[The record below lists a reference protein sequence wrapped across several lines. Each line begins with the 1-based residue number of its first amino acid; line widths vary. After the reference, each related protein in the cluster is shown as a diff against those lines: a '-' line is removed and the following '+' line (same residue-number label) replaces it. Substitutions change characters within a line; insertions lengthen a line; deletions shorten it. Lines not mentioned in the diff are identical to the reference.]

1 MHETIQRRRRG
12 DRSGT
17 PAYMSPE
24 QVRGE
29 THRLDGRSD
38 IWSLGVIL
46 YELLTGRRP
55 FHGDTRNELFDEIK
69 HRDPTPPR
77 QRQPQVPAELDRICL
92 KCLNKQVTDRYSSAL
107 DLVDDLR
114 HWSAPR
120 ASAPQPPASV
130 KIVPKGLRS
139 FDAGDADFFLEL
151 VPGPRDRDGLPES
164 IRFWKTRLE
173 ETDTDRTFAV
183 GLVYGPS
190 GCGKSSLVKAGLLPR
205 LASHLLP
212 IYIEATPAD
221 TEVRLL
227 KGLRKVWPAIP
238 ADASLPEMCESL
250 REGHWLP
257 AGRKVV
263 LVLDQ
268 FEQWLHA
275 HGAEQDTQ
283 LVTALRHCDGGRLQ
297 AIVMVR
303 DDFAMPA
310 ARFMDALDIPI
321 VQGVNFATFD
331 LFDVR
336 HASKVLTQFGRA
348 FQQLP
353 SDSQPLT
360 DEQEQFVSVGA
371 EGLARDGKVVSV
383 RMSLFAEM
391 IKSKPW
397 TTATLESVGGMEGIG
412 VNFLEETFVS
422 RTANPKHRQQQEAA
436 RGVLRAL
443 LPELGTDIKGGMRSQ
458 AELQEASGYIVQPVS
473 GTALAAGPASHSAVT
488 TPVASAIPLKVT
500 ADFADLLR
508 ILDSELRLITPTDP
522 EGRQS
527 GERSGVS
534 PPVPDAQFYQ
544 LTHDYL
550 VPSLRE
556 WLTRKQKET
565 RRGRAELKL
574 SERSA
579 LWNAKVENRYLPSI
593 TEWLGIR
600 TLTDGKHWTA
610 PQRAMMK
617 RASRFNLSRLA
628 TAVII
633 VGLITVG
640 GLWTWHRVD
649 QNRRALLAQKAIE
662 QEETRIEGLV
672 GRLLSAE
679 LAQVPEIV
687 KELESNQEMAS
698 RFLSPL
704 VSADAKTIDE
714 KRSQLHA
721 PLSTVARDKSL
732 IEPLLEELLT
742 NRVVAYIGPIR
753 QQLRPYSGELTEKLR
768 AILRDD
774 KAEPNRRFRAAVA
787 LADYVPA
794 SEATSWTEQDLQFVA
809 GQLVV
814 ENAEFQPLLRE
825 NLRPISGRLLAD
837 LEKIFGNADGKMTDA
852 QRLSA
857 TNAFVDYAASDIVR
871 LSRLL
876 TVATPVQYAVLYP
889 LVAATPA
896 PSTVDDLGKIAA
908 TLPATDLGSVAR
920 VPFGQ
925 RRANAAVTLPRPRRA
940 CRRTAGAAA
949 ATLLFSAA
957 GR

>member
-1 MHETIQRRRRG
+1 M
-12 DRSGT
+12 
-17 PAYMSPE
+17 
-24 QVRGE
+24 
-29 THRLDGRSD
+29 
-38 IWSLGVIL
+38 
-46 YELLTGRRP
+46 
-55 FHGDTRNELFDEIK
+55 
-69 HRDPTPPR
+69 
-77 QRQPQVPAELDRICL
+77 
-92 KCLNKQVTDRYSSAL
+92 
-107 DLVDDLR
+107 
-114 HWSAPR
+114 
-120 ASAPQPPASV
+120 
-130 KIVPKGLRS
+130 
-139 FDAGDADFFLEL
+139 
-151 VPGPRDRDGLPES
+151 
-164 IRFWKTRLE
+164 
-173 ETDTDRTFAV
+173 
-183 GLVYGPS
+183 
-190 GCGKSSLVKAGLLPR
+190 
-205 LASHLLP
+205 
-212 IYIEATPAD
+212 
-221 TEVRLL
+221 
-227 KGLRKVWPAIP
+227 
-238 ADASLPEMCESL
+238 
-250 REGHWLP
+250 
-257 AGRKVV
+257 
-263 LVLDQ
+263 
-268 FEQWLHA
+268 
-275 HGAEQDTQ
+275 
-283 LVTALRHCDGGRLQ
+283 TALRHCDGGRLQ
-297 AIVMVR
+297 AVVMIR
-303 DDFAMPA
+303 DDFAMAA

-436 RGVLRAL
+436 RGVL
-443 LPELGTDIKGGMRSQ
+443 PELGTDIKGGMRSQ

-522 EGRQS
+522 EGQQQ
-527 GERSGVS
+527 GERLGVS
-534 PPVPDAQFYQ
+534 PPCRSLQYYQ

-574 SERSA
+574 SERSS
-579 LWNAKVENRYLPSI
+579 LWNSKPENRYLPSLP
-593 TEWLGIR
+593 EWLGIR

-679 LAQVPEIV
+679 PAQVPEIV

-721 PLSTVARDKSL
+721 RLATVARDKSL

-753 QQLRPYSGELTEKLR
+753 QQRRPYSGELTEKLR
-768 AILRDD
+768 AILRDE
-774 KAEPNRRFRAAVA
+774 KAEANRRFRAAAA
-787 LADYVPA
+787 LADYIPE
-794 SEATSWTEQDLQFVA
+794 SEVASWTEQDLQFVA

-837 LEKIFGNADGKMTDA
+837 LEKIFGNADGKMTDE

-857 TNAFVDYAASDIVR
+857 ANAFVDYAASDIVR
-871 LSRLL
+871 LSGLL
-876 TVATPVQYAVLYP
+876 TVATPKQYAVLYP

-896 PSTVDDLGKIAA
+896 PSTVEDLGKIAA

-925 RRANAAVTLPRPRRA
+925 RRANAAVTLLRLGEREKVLPVFDMTDDPEALTQFIFCCRDRGVRVEELLDCLRIVSGVPVDRYPRNTRYALLLALGEYTLDEIPATQREPLLKQLGDWYRNDPSSGVH
-940 CRRTAGAAA
+940 GAAGCCGTGDRTRWCGRSIRLQCRMLRIA
-949 ATLLFSAA
+949 SGLLWPL
-957 GR
+957 R